1 VKVRRL
7 GTCVRIYTAPD
18 KEHMANIVCKCTVNL
33 NNVDK
38 RLLDVEPKIA
48 RKLIRKALTDVGK
61 FWVPAVQSRVP
72 VLEGDLKQSIH
83 AVVRTRRASEKTA
96 GLPTG
101 SVKVGPCYG
110 TPRSDGRHSFVP
122 AIYGMWVEFGVKSKK
137 YPSQPF
143 LRPSFDATVN
153 TVIELFAETLRSG
166 LSDALKD

>member
-1 VKVRRL
+1 MGNRIICDSDS
-7 GTCVRIYTAPD
+7 GTVEVFQLCRTGVHFGGPLFICLLIYTAARS
-18 KEHMANIVCKCTVNL
+18 KEEPHMSNIVCKCTVNL

-38 RLLDVEPKIA
+38 KLLDVEPKIA
-48 RKLIRKALTDVGK
+48 RKLLRKALTNVGK

-83 AVVRTRRASEKTA
+83 AVVRTRKASEKTA

-122 AIYGMWVEFGVKSKK
+122 AIYGMWVEFGVRF
-137 YPSQPF
+137 Q
-143 LRPSFDATVN
+143 REVHRA
-153 TVIELFAETLRSG
+153 A
-166 LSDALKD
+166 LS